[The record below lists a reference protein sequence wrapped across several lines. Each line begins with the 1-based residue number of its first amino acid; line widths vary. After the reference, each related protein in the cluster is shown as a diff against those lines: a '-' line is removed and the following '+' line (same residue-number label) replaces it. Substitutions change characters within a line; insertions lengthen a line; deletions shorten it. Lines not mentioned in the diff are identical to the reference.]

1 MIYKPTDNHHLIYL
15 IEMAARSV
23 GMSYGPYV
31 ALTGGAVPPPEWLR
45 MQVDPDALI
54 CPECGKRFFPTGRH
68 QKYCSP
74 ACRKAAYDQRTAA
87 EKQQKKQDRCK
98 SAAE

>member
-1 MIYKPTDNHHLIYL
+1 MRAEVYNHRKITKIVL
-15 IEMAARSV
+15 AARSV
-23 GMSYGPYV
+23 GMSYGQYV
-31 ALTGGAVPPPEWLR
+31 QKTGGVVPPPEWLR

-74 ACRKAAYDQRTAA
+74 ACRKAAYDARAAA
-87 EKQQKKQDRCK
+87 EKQRKKQERCEK
-98 SAAE
+98 AAK